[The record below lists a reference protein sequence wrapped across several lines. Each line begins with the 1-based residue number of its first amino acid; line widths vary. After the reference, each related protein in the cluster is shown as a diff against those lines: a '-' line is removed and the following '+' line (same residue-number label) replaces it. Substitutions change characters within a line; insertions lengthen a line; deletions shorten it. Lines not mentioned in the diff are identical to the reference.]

1 MADGK
6 KDNAEAG
13 SIGEFK
19 GDEEAR
25 SFILTADD
33 ENTDYKNPGK

>member
-1 MADGK
+1 MAGGK

-19 GDEEAR
+19 RDEDAC

-33 ENTDYKNPGK
+33 DNNDYKNPGK